1 MNTTEILEVSR
12 ETIFVLLQ
20 IGAPVM
26 LVTLIVGLV
35 ISLIQALTQIQEQTL
50 VFVPKI
56 IIAMLSLVVL
66 LPFMLSVLTT
76 FTERLADRIISI
88 G

>member
-20 IGAPVM
+20 VGAPVM
-26 LVTLIVGLV
+26 LITLIVGLA

-56 IIAMLSLVVL
+56 IVAMLSLILL
-66 LPFMLSVLTT
+66 LPFMLSVLTG

>member
-56 IIAMLSLVVL
+56 IVAMLSLVVL

>member
-26 LVTLIVGLV
+26 VVTLIVGLAV
-35 ISLIQALTQIQEQTL
+35 SLIQALTQIQEQTL

-56 IIAMLSLVVL
+56 IVAMLSLILL
-66 LPFMLSVLTT
+66 LPFMVSTLTG
-76 FTERLADRIISI
+76 FTERLADRIINI